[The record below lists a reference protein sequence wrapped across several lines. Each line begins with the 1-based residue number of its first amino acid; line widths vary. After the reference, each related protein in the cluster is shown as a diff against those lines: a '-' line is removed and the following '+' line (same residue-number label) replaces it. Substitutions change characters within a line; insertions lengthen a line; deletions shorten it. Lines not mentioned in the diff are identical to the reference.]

1 VKKEGGAGGAQDTG
15 AESLPLQL
23 VRKTMVRPVV
33 PLQPMEVHDGADL
46 HL

>member
-1 VKKEGGAGGAQDTG
+1 VKKEGKGGAQDAG

-23 VRKTMVRPVV
+23 VMKAMVKQVV
-33 PLQPMEVHDGADL
+33 PLQPMEVHGGAGI